1 MFSLTVM
8 RSLSLWHFC
17 ALCMLSRPV
26 TWGEMPQ
33 GGNECH
39 VLRFIE
45 ANRSPGSNDPGKE
58 LGTAATD
65 KSD

>member
-1 MFSLTVM
+1 
-8 RSLSLWHFC
+8 
-17 ALCMLSRPV
+17 
-26 TWGEMPQ
+26 MPQ